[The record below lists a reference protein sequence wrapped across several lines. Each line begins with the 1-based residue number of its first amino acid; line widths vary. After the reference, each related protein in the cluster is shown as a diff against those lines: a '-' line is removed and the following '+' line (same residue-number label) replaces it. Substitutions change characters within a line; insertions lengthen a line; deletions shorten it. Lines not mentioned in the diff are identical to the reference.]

1 MEGELVTPTGAALL
15 IHLAEDF
22 GPPPPMTLRAIGYGA
37 GSKDFTRPN
46 ILRLWLGEL
55 EGDITVEQ
63 LLMLETNIDDKNPR
77 EARAR
82 EIIEAS
88 VGEGYSL
95 RYVVVEAL
103 LSCKKEYI
111 SQDELNSIVGQ
122 LKELIEMWT

>member
-1 MEGELVTPTGAALL
+1 MLNLKTASEQIILKQSKTPLYY
-15 IHLAEDF
+15 
-22 GPPPPMTLRAIGYGA
+22 P
-37 GSKDFTRPN
+37 
-46 ILRLWLGEL
+46 RLGFEK
-55 EGDITVEQ
+55 Q
-63 LLMLETNIDDKNPR
+63 LLLVYLKVVDKNTR